1 MNDADWT
8 AEDLPDLGGLRAVV
22 TGANSGI
29 GWYTAL
35 ELARRG
41 AVVVLAVR
49 DEERGAAA
57 PERLRAAVPAARL
70 EVTRL
75 DLGDLASVR
84 AFAAAQ
90 VRQELDLVVNNA
102 GVMGIPRTETA
113 DGFEMQFGVNHLGHF
128 ALTGLLLPALLTGGT
143 RKGRARV
150 VTVSSSMH
158 RRGRLHKD
166 DLMAARWYSP
176 FGAYGQSKLANLL
189 FMRELQ
195 RRADASGVPLASLA
209 AHPGYA
215 ATNLQTRGP
224 RMSGSR
230 LRELAATLMNRV
242 LAQSPAQGAW
252 PTLRAATDP
261 GARGGDYFGPG
272 GFAEQRGH
280 PVLVGMSAA
289 ASDLRDAQWLWDRSV
304 ELTGVD
310 YAQLRPS
317 LPRTPPLAPNAE
329 PGTPGAEPGLA
340 GAEQGPPS
348 RETGTPSAEPGP
360 PSG

>member
-1 MNDADWT
+1 M
-8 AEDLPDLGGLRAVV
+8 RAVV

-41 AVVVLAVR
+41 TVVVLAVR

-57 PERLRAAVPAARL
+57 AERLRSLVPAARL
-70 EVTRL
+70 EVSRL
-75 DLGDLASVR
+75 DLADLASVR
-84 AFAAAQ
+84 AFAAGQ
-90 VRQELDLVVNNA
+90 VRRRLDLLINNA

-113 DGFEMQFGVNHLGHF
+113 DGFETQFGVNHLGHF
-128 ALTGLLLPALLTGGT
+128 ALTGLLLPTLLTGGV
-143 RKGRARV
+143 RRGPARV
-150 VTVSSSMH
+150 VTVSSHLH
-158 RRGRLHKD
+158 RRGRLHPD
-166 DLMAARWYSP
+166 DLMAKGWYTP
-176 FGAYGQSKLANLL
+176 FAAYGQSKLANLL

-195 RRADASGVPLASLA
+195 RRVDACGVPLASIG

-215 ATNLQTRGP
+215 ATNLQARGP

-230 LRELAATLMNRV
+230 VGEMIAWLANRL

-289 ASDLRDAQWLWDRSV
+289 ASGADDARRLWEASV

-310 YAQLRPS
+310 YTQLKPS
-317 LPRTPPLAPNAE
+317 FPRTPPLAPNAE
-329 PGTPGAEPGLA
+329 PGTPG
-340 GAEQGPPS
+340 
-348 RETGTPSAEPGP
+348 R
-360 PSG
+360 